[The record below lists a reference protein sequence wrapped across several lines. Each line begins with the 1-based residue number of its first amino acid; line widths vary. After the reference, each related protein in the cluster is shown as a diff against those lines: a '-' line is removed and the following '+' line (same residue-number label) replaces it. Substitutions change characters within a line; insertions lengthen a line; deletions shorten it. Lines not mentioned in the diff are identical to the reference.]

1 MLNLILV
8 RLGSPAAIIPKT
20 NRNPCLTSLDRA
32 DKGDFGPVAELL
44 ARSVI
49 DNLHRLI
56 APNIAGPARLVA
68 LKSLATPERSYQA
81 LRQAAARGQFEV
93 SYSSDGALRSSKQ
106 AVDAYLDSKYSRQR
120 DDST

>member
-32 DKGDFGPVAELL
+32 DKGDFGPLGELL

-68 LKSLATPERSYQA
+68 LKSLATPELSYQA
-81 LRQAAARGQFEV
+81 LRQAAARGRLEV
-93 SYSSDGALRSSKQ
+93 S
-106 AVDAYLDSKYSRQR
+106 
-120 DDST
+120 